1 MSIGPAG
8 PAYKS
13 GGDYDGTFTTKDEIQ
28 FLDGL
33 GHWRVPS
40 WTPADAVS
48 PRAYRVACL
57 IGYLGA
63 FEARVVRGSVDWTVV
78 KVHALELLLRAK
90 ELAA

>member
-13 GGDYDGTFTTKDEIQ
+13 GGDYGGTYSTRDELD

-33 GHWRVPS
+33 GRWRVPS

-57 IGYLGA
+57 MGYLGC
-63 FEARVVRGSVDWTVV
+63 FEARAIRGSVDWVAV
-78 KVHALELLLRAK
+78 RAHAIALLGVAK
-90 ELAA
+90 QEAA